1 MLLDGDGPGH
11 VGEVVITLEVVGPR
25 LCGCSPFHGAGGPRG
40 DDLVRDGVIRRVE
53 RVVLP
58 GYAHVVDRRAGIRDV
73 ERNVR
78 ALADCE
84 LLRLVEIVLQRN
96 VEAYWTAATIV
107 IPRRCGCGR

>member
-11 VGEVVITLEVVGPR
+11 VGEVVIALEVVGPR
-25 LCGCSPFHGAGGPRG
+25 LLWRGPLHGAGGPG
-40 DDLVRDGVIRRVE
+40 CDDLVRDGVIGRVE

-58 GYAHVVDRRAGIRDV
+58 GSAPVVDRRAGIRDV

-84 LLRLVEIVLQRN
+84 LLRLAEIVLWRN
-96 VEAYWTAATIV
+96 VEAF
-107 IPRRCGCGR
+107 